1 MSKAHRFEM
10 PTRTE
15 GEKNFLSLLEAEAQE
30 SCTTNVER
38 FANFPVW
45 TPRQNLSRFLA
56 QAELYK
62 EVVGLHGA
70 IVELGVAFG
79 AGLFAWAHLASIY
92 EPFNHTR
99 VCYGLDTWEG
109 FPAMS
114 EYDAGSV
121 KEFAHA
127 GGMAAPVYE
136 ELLSLAAL
144 HDLNRPVGHLP
155 RIALVKGDACA
166 TIPKLVSENRHL
178 IPALLVIDCDV
189 YAPANV
195 ALTYFLPRMSPGS
208 IVAWDEV
215 GVKDWPGETDAYL
228 NHKDKLGT
236 LQRSPLTSTL
246 SWAKVL

>member
-1 MSKAHRFEM
+1 M
-10 PTRTE
+10 PTRTTQE
-15 GEKNFLSLLEAEAQE
+15 HGFLNHLDAAARE

-56 QAELYK
+56 QAALYQ
-62 EVVGLHGA
+62 EVIGLHGS
-70 IVELGVAFG
+70 IVEVGVAFG

-99 VCYGLDTWEG
+99 KVIGFDTWEG
-109 FPAMS
+109 FPGMS
-114 EYDAGSV
+114 AQDEGSV

-136 ELLSLAAL
+136 ELQRLAAL
-144 HDLNRPVGHLP
+144 HDLNRPVGHIP
-155 RIALVKGDACA
+155 RIELVKGDASQTVPEYVKA
-166 TIPKLVSENRHL
+166 NQHLVVS
-178 IPALLVIDCDV
+178 LLVIDCDI
-189 YAPANV
+189 YEPADI
-195 ALTYFLPRMSPGS
+195 ALRSLLPRMPPGA

-215 GVKDWPGETDAYL
+215 GVKDWPGETRAWRKYK
-228 NHKDKLGT
+228 HEFGP